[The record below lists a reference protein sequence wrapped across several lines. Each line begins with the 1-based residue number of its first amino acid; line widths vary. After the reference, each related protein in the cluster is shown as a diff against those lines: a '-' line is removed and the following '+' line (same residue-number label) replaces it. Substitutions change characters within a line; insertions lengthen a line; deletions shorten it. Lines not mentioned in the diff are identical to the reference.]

1 MILNTGRQNVLQLLS
16 GNPTGKKIT
25 GIVVGTGTN
34 VVTADDTACTGS
46 VTSVITKVEYLPG
59 NVERYTAV
67 LPAEIPSMTISEMG
81 LVNDAGI
88 LVHRKLL
95 PSTFA
100 KALGLAYTL
109 KYEIKVV

>member
-16 GNPTGKKIT
+16 GNATGKKIT

-34 VVTADDTACTGS
+34 IVTADDTACTNS
-46 VTSVITKVEYLPG
+46 VTVPVTSVEFLPG

-67 LPAEIPSMTISEMG
+67 LPAEVTSMTIAEMG
-81 LVNDAGI
+81 LVNDAGV

-95 PSTFA
+95 AATFA
-100 KALGLAYTL
+100 KASGLAYTL